1 MKYVQLTLPIL
12 RMTNLKVPT
21 IWHRFYIV
29 FHPLPIRLPVIIY
42 RKFDQAIW
50 HSRRSPLSTISPSVS
65 ILFYQGAKKHG
76 YINIQLMPFQIQWI
90 HVMRTSEFLWLI
102 ESISYRAIVWHSYTV
117 WFKQLCWQRC
127 PHFSNKQQTL
137 LFYPQK
143 FGFSPT
149 GHPSAHKDTTY
160 FLNAKTFLSPT

>member
-127 PHFSNKQQTL
+127 IFRINSKRYYFTHKNLDLAPPGIHPPTKIQHIFLMPKHF
-137 LFYPQK
+137 
-143 FGFSPT
+143 
-149 GHPSAHKDTTY
+149 
-160 FLNAKTFLSPT
+160 